1 MPGGPERASAIPSL
15 VPHANAI
22 LASFPA
28 GAASRAA
35 HDLWNPT
42 DLTPTFLRATR
53 VTNSP
58 FEADLHFCSG
68 GKLGLGASLVGRRAD
83 G

>member
-1 MPGGPERASAIPSL
+1 MPGGPERAIPSL

-22 LASFPA
+22 HASFPTA
-28 GAASRAA
+28 AASRAA

-53 VTNSP
+53 VTDP
-58 FEADLHFCSG
+58 LVEANLRMYSG
-68 GKLGLGASLVGRRAD
+68 GKGGLGASLVGRRAD